1 MKKGRV
7 PPAVPA
13 EPHLSSRLRDPETA
27 LAYLN
32 EAAKDNDPATFL
44 LALRDVAEVRGGI
57 SRIASKAGLNRQQ
70 LYKTLSDSGNPELRS
85 LTAILSAA
93 GFGLS
98 VRPLRRVPVR
108 PRTARVKP
116 GGPSASPRTA

>member
-13 EPHLSSRLRDPETA
+13 DAHLRSFLRDPVTA

-32 EAAKDNDPATFL
+32 EAAKYDDPATFL
-44 LALRDVAEVRGGI
+44 LALRDVARVRGGL
-57 SRIASKAGLNRQQ
+57 SRIASRAGLNRQQ

-98 VRPLRRVPVR
+98 VRPLRRSAAR
-108 PRTARVKP
+108 PRTGHSKLRAS
-116 GGPSASPRTA
+116 SAAPRSA

>member
-1 MKKGRV
+1 MKKGHV

-13 EPHLSSRLRDPETA
+13 EGLLRRRLRDPETA

-32 EAAKDNDPATFL
+32 EAAKYDDPATFL
-44 LALRDVAEVRGGI
+44 LALRDVAQVRGGL
-57 SRIASKAGLNRQQ
+57 SRIAERAGLNRQQ

-85 LTAILSAA
+85 LTAILSAT

-98 VRPLRRVPVR
+98 VRSLRSQGAKLRAGPKAR
-108 PRTARVKP
+108 GSSFAPR
-116 GGPSASPRTA
+116 SA